1 MGPAMQLT
9 TSAQQED
16 RRLEVSVMST
26 TFRFRLPAA
35 LALGALLAAW
45 GLPAEAHILSAS
57 GASWAQGFEHPFSGL
72 DHILAMVAV
81 GVWAAQTGR
90 PALWVLPVVFPL
102 AMAAGGLLGV
112 AGVPVPGIEAG
123 IAASV
128 LVLGLLIAFQA
139 KPPLAI
145 SVALVASFALFH
157 GHAHGTELPQ
167 AASPALYGLGFVVAT
182 AILHLIGLGI
192 GYVMR
197 LPKGMLAIRIGG
209 GAIAIAGV
217 LLFIA

>member
-1 MGPAMQLT
+1 MSPA
-9 TSAQQED
+9 
-16 RRLEVSVMST
+16 R
-26 TFRFRLPAA
+26 RFRLPAA
-35 LALGALLAAW
+35 IVVGILCIVL
-45 GLPAEAHILSAS
+45 GLPAEAHLLDAA
-57 GASWAQGFEHPFSGL
+57 GAGWTQGFGHPFSGL

-90 PALWVLPVVFPL
+90 PALWVLPVAFPL
-102 AMAAGGLLGV
+102 AMAVGGMMGV

-128 LVLGLLIAFQA
+128 LILGLLIAFQA
-139 KPPLAI
+139 KPPLAASVI
-145 SVALVASFALFH
+145 LVALFAVFH
-157 GHAHGTELPQ
+157 GHAHGTEVPQ
-167 AASPALYGLGFVVAT
+167 AASPILYGLGFVVAT

-209 GAIAIAGV
+209 GAIAAAG
-217 LLFIA
+217 LTLFIGL

>member
-1 MGPAMQLT
+1 MSPA
-9 TSAQQED
+9 
-16 RRLEVSVMST
+16 R
-26 TFRFRLPAA
+26 RFRLPAA
-35 LALGALLAAW
+35 VAVGVLLTIV
-45 GLPAEAHILSAS
+45 GMPAEAHLLDAS
-57 GASWAQGFEHPFSGL
+57 GAGWAQGFGHPFSGL

-102 AMAAGGLLGV
+102 AMAVGGMMGV
-112 AGVPVPGIEAG
+112 AGLPVPGIEAG

-128 LVLGLLIAFQA
+128 LILGLLIAFQA
-139 KPPLAI
+139 KPPLALSVI
-145 SVALVASFALFH
+145 LVALFAVFH

-167 AASPALYGLGFVVAT
+167 AASPILYGLGFVVAT
-182 AILHLIGLGI
+182 AVLHLIGLSI

-209 GAIAIAGV
+209 GAIAAAGV
-217 LLFIA
+217 MLFIGL

>member
-1 MGPAMQLT
+1 MHRKWFIVL
-9 TSAQQED
+9 SA
-16 RRLEVSVMST
+16 L
-26 TFRFRLPAA
+26 AA
-35 LALGALLAAW
+35 LAAAS
-45 GLPAEAHILSAS
+45 PAEAHIIDAA
-57 GASWAQGFEHPFSGL
+57 GAGWAHGFAHPFSGL

-102 AMAAGGLLGV
+102 AMAVGGLLGV

-128 LVLGLLIAFQA
+128 LGLGLLIAFQA

-145 SVALVASFALFH
+145 SVVLVALFALFH

-167 AASPALYGLGFVVAT
+167 AASPALYGAGFVLAT
-182 AILHLIGLGI
+182 AILHAIGLGI
-192 GYVMR
+192 GLVMR
-197 LPKGMLAIRIGG
+197 LPKGMTAIRVGG
-209 GAIAIAGV
+209 GAIAAAGV
-217 LLFIA
+217 ALFVGL